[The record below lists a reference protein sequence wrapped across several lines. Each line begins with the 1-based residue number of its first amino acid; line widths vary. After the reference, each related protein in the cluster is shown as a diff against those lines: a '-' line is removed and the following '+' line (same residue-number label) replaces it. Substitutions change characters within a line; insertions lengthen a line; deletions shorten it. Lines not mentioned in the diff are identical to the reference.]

1 MVLSN
6 ITRTLIYSA
15 MAFRASGC
23 ASARTHAGTVAARP
37 GAMVVAPSTVSPSG
51 MRFEN
56 VEVFSLG
63 GRLGC
68 LFMVWFRS

>member
-1 MVLSN
+1 MA
-6 ITRTLIYSA
+6 A

-23 ASARTHAGTVAARP
+23 ASARTHAGTVA

-51 MRFEN
+51 MRFGN
-56 VEVFSLG
+56 VEVCSLV